1 MRRLV
6 DITAG
11 TNVTIEK
18 IYGGFGFKQRMA
30 EMGLINGAII
40 KVVKNDSH
48 GPVIVN
54 VNNTRIA
61 LGRGMC
67 DKITVR

>member
-1 MRRLV
+1 MRQLI
-6 DITAG
+6 DIPAG
-11 TNVTIEK
+11 THVKIQK
-18 IYGGFGFKQRMA
+18 IYGGLGFRQRMA
-30 EMGLINGAII
+30 EMGLISGATI

-67 DKITVR
+67 GKITVR